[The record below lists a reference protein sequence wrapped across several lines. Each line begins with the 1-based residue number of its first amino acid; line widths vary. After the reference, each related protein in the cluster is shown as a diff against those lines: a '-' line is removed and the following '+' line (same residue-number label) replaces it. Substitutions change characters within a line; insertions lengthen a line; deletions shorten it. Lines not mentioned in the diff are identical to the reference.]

1 MGRLAET
8 QMWIHRFEQVQSR
21 ARSAHKR
28 RTEREAVSSSFLRAS
43 GRFVLGWIHELG
55 FTYDV
60 LIVLGLVLI
69 RCEKYPDPDIAVMKE
84 EVYVQTGLETRNMVL
99 HIGHMR
105 STRVGQGAEG
115 VRHKQ
120 GCMPLLWFPWDGI
133 VETG

>member
-1 MGRLAET
+1 MGRLKET
-8 QMWIHRFEQVQSR
+8 QMWIHRFEQVQGR
-21 ARSAHKR
+21 AGSAHK
-28 RTEREAVSSSFLRAS
+28 RTEREAVSSRFLRVS

-60 LIVLGLVLI
+60 LIVLGFVLT
-69 RCEKYPDPDIAVMKE
+69 RCEKYPDPDITVMKE
-84 EVYVQTGLETRNMVL
+84 EVYVQRALETRSMVL
-99 HIGHMR
+99 HAGHTR

-120 GCMPLLWFPWDGI
+120 GYKPFLWFPWEGI